1 MTHNPLLSTPVD
13 LLASLPLFTSL
24 SAGELT
30 ALASVVRVST
40 YARGVFVFTEGEHGG
55 GFHILVQGLIKLCH
69 VTADGR
75 EAVLHL
81 IRPGNMFGEA
91 AVFQDGAYPASA
103 VVVEEARTLFLP
115 TSPLKQLIAANP
127 ELALRMLG
135 ALSLRLRMFTRK
147 LESMTTRD
155 ASQRL
160 AAYLL
165 HRSRLQG
172 QTEQLKLDVSREV
185 LASMLGT
192 ARETISRVFSRLADT
207 GIITL
212 KGRTLCIMDL
222 ARLQQVADKGLGEG
236 LI

>member
-1 MTHNPLLSTPVD
+1 MGQITVMASKLTAA
-13 LLASLPLFTSL
+13 LLAELPLFASL
-24 SAGELT
+24 SEQELAELAT
-30 ALASVVRVST
+30 ATRRTA
-40 YARGVFVFTEGEHGG
+40 YPRGAFVFSEGEKGD
-55 GFHILVQGLIKLCH
+55 GFHILVQGLVKLCH
-69 VTADGR
+69 LTPDGR

-91 AVFQDGAYPASA
+91 AVFQDGSYPANA
-103 VVVEEARTLFLP
+103 VAMEAAETLFVP
-115 TSPLKQLIAANP
+115 TGPLKALIAANP

-172 QTEQLKLDVSREV
+172 RTTDLRLDVSREV
-185 LASMLGT
+185 LANMLGT
-192 ARETISRVFSRLADT
+192 ARETISRVFSRLAEM
-207 GIITL
+207 GVIAL
-212 KGRTLCIMDL
+212 KGRTLSILDPE
-222 ARLQQVADKGLGEG
+222 RLRAVADGGLGE
-236 LI
+236 